1 MKTTAGSFLP
11 MEWSVEADGYT
22 MNYVAMSFEAMVP
35 SAGLFIL
42 PEDATVLPISM
53 IKSMLP
59 GR

>member
-1 MKTTAGSFLP
+1 
-11 MEWSVEADGYT
+11 
-22 MNYVAMSFEAMVP
+22 MVP

-59 GR
+59 GRWLVPFSGFGNRLKRCVRSGAERPLQRFF